1 MSRKTH
7 FQQGNYQVKNP
18 SKYIGKGTP
27 RYRSGWE
34 LKFMRLLDGHPYV
47 KAWASESH
55 RIPYRHP
62 ATGKSTTYVPDFFIV
77 YEDKDKNQRAEFIEI
92 KPAGQTLQFAKSQAQ
107 KIAAIVN
114 EAKWQAAT
122 AFAKSQGVGFRV
134 LTENELFNNPK
145 KRK

>member
-1 MSRKTH
+1 MVYKETYKGRYKVS
-7 FQQGNYQVKNP
+7 NP
-18 SKYIGKGTP
+18 KKYKGDLKDVI
-27 RYRSGWE
+27 YRSSWE

-77 YEDKDKNQRAEFIEI
+77 YEDKNKQQRAEFIEI
-92 KPAGQTLQFAKSQAQ
+92 KPAGQTMKFAKSQAQ

-122 AFAKSQGVGFRV
+122 AFAKRQGVGFRV

-145 KRK
+145 KRN

>member
-1 MSRKTH
+1 MPRKTH

-18 SKYIGKGTP
+18 NKYIGKGAP

-77 YEDKDKNQRAEFIEI
+77 YEDKNKQQRAEFIEI
-92 KPAGQTLQFAKSQAQ
+92 KPAGQTMKFAKSQAQ
-107 KIAAIVN
+107 KIAAKVN
-114 EAKWQAAT
+114 EAKRQAAT
-122 AFAKSQGVGFRV
+122 AFAKRQGVGFRV

-145 KRK
+145 KRN

>member
-1 MSRKTH
+1 MPRKTH

-18 SKYIGKGTP
+18 NKYIGKGAP

-77 YEDKDKNQRAEFIEI
+77 YEDKNKQQRAEFIEI
-92 KPAGQTLQFAKSQAQ
+92 KPAGQTMKFAKSQAQ

-114 EAKWQAAT
+114 EAKWKAAT
-122 AFAKSQGVGFRV
+122 AFAKRQGVGFRV

-145 KRK
+145 KRN